1 MRTVKYV
8 PEACKGEEKV
18 FEGNLEIRLPT
29 FDEKFEYLESLG
41 MNLDDA
47 EDLTKV
53 SKLALLKSIRA
64 MVRLSKPHYVAVN
77 LKKIQSGEVYKT
89 YDDLSTD
96 PDAHG
101 ILTEVA
107 SKMLEGFSLGK
118 R

>member
-1 MRTVKYV
+1 M
-8 PEACKGEEKV
+8 PEACKGEEKT

-29 FDEKFEYLESLG
+29 FDEKFEYLESIG
-41 MNLDDA
+41 MNLDEVDNL
-47 EDLTKV
+47 EKV
-53 SKLALLKSIRA
+53 SKLSLLKSIRS
-64 MVRLSKPHYVAVN
+64 MVRLSKPHYIAVN
-77 LKKIQSGEVYKT
+77 LKKLGTGEDYKS